1 MVLAEL
7 VKRVI
12 TSRSSLRLS
21 ALILLTPGA
30 ALALPEGL
38 VVQGGSISVSQPDG
52 SSLLIQQ
59 GTDRAA
65 GDWQNFN
72 IGANERVT
80 IQQPSANSVMLARV
94 TGGVGTEIF
103 GQLNANGG
111 LVLLNP
117 YGVLIGPGA
126 VINTANFAASTL
138 NADPAQFMQGGAL
151 ELQMQPGAP
160 QDAAVVN
167 RGRISVAQAGLAS
180 LVSPHVI
187 NDGLISASL
196 GTIQIASGTAAT
208 LDLSGNGLV
217 RVALDA
223 NASGTLLNNGQLKAQ
238 MVRIGAADA
247 VDALSAAVNLD
258 GVIEARGANEAGGT
272 ILVNTS
278 GDIQVNG
285 LLDASGGDN
294 ADGGTVKLLG
304 DRVALL
310 DQAVVDVSGGTGGG
324 EALIGGN
331 QLGQGPEPNASV
343 AVITPGAKV
352 KADARVQGDGG
363 RVILWSD
370 VYTGFYGKISARGG
384 SNGGNG
390 GFVET
395 SSKDNLQA
403 YGRVDAAATNGKG
416 GLWLIDP
423 TTITITASG
432 ASTDITYDKATSI
445 WTPDPGATVA
455 VLDST
460 ELLNQLDAGTSVT
473 ITTESTTNANDC
485 VAITGV
491 PCGSINFTAA
501 LSSTTNGN
509 TPTLTL
515 TADENIF
522 FTAQLD
528 LTNVNLVITK
538 AKDVTFASSQASTLA
553 SFEQQSGSGTTLFDS
568 NALQT
573 TGTGGIKINSNTV
586 KTESSNLTST
596 NGGSLNIT
604 AGSGG
609 FVTSK
614 SSLTTSKGTS
624 ATGGNISI
632 TAGLGGITLDRTTA
646 TSVNATSAGDINL
659 NTSGSMILNNSFT
672 NLADSMILTAA
683 NNISLSATSGI
694 TQNGR
699 VSAIAT
705 AGNLNLNSS
714 LTGNNNVT
722 AIDLL
727 TLQASNGTISASG
740 DITKLHK
747 LTISNSSGAVF
758 TGQVQTELAGGLGDG
773 KIYIN
778 STASG
783 KTVEFKGNTTTV
795 GIVTAA
801 QNYGVSLTG
810 STNSISTTQDFKNT
824 GGVTLGNDA
833 TDSLTLTGGISF
845 ANGLSQLTLGGT
857 ITTNGKVFD
866 VPTGTPVSLA
876 ADTTLTTNNNITF
889 GGNLIGQNY
898 NLTINPSNSAV
909 ANFQGSVQLK
919 NLITPANSSEL
930 KLTGSTNKFTD
941 QIQFL
946 QTGLLTLGDGSSDSF
961 LFDNGF
967 ILTGP
972 TSLNL
977 GATILTTGD
986 AIDATAAITLKAN
999 SSIDTTNAGATA
1011 GNNIRI
1017 GQTVDASSAGAQT
1030 LNLTAGSGNVTLDG
1044 AIGGTTPIGQF
1055 TVSLAAPGTL
1065 TIADKAN
1072 ITTSNADVSLSA
1084 GGGITSGGDITT
1096 GGGKITVQSKL
1107 TLTDNIQAT
1116 SGGGA
1121 IAFNGEIAGSSKTLT
1136 LDAGAGSSASFAGN
1150 VSLSNLITTAK
1161 TYTLSLTGASNTFA
1175 NKLVILNTGAL
1186 TLGNEASDT
1195 FTFTNGID
1203 FSAANPALT
1212 LAGIFTTGGNSFN
1225 PGTATVTLAANTDI
1239 TSAGGAISF
1248 GGSVTGA
1255 TQTLK
1260 VDGGNGGSASFTN
1273 NLQVKDLIT
1282 AANNYT
1288 VSLTGSTNTFTDSVE
1303 FLNTGIITLGDAT
1316 GDTFTFTGGLSI
1328 SGTAALNLAGAFTT
1342 TASGFAAGSRPVT
1355 LTDDTSITTGGGA
1368 ISFGDTVTG
1377 TGKTF
1382 TIDAGNSSSASF
1394 SGGVQVKD
1402 LITAAKSYTIALTGG
1417 SNTFDETTIFK
1428 NTGTVTLGSS
1438 AGSATFLFSKGVDF
1452 QGNADINI
1460 GGTINAKGQALKFG
1474 TGSPTLLSNS
1484 TLTTTAGGNTS
1495 GANISLGGNLTGP
1508 TFNLTVDAGTAGAI
1522 SENTINLNSLT
1533 ITNAAS
1539 LTIAGNATLGNL
1551 ITGSNSYW
1559 IAFNGGD
1566 NKFSSGQ
1573 KNQIVFDNKGTVS
1586 LGDNALDVTLFDHG
1600 FDFTSNVTGLKL
1612 GGLVNTSGDAIIAA
1626 LPVTLLA
1633 NTTIASTGN
1642 AAAGAT
1648 ISISGAINGT
1658 TTGQESLTLVS
1669 GSSTITLSGAI
1680 GNSVPIGAFT
1690 VKDTSG
1696 TLTLANTADIVT
1708 NNGAVS
1714 LTAGGGIT
1722 SGADISTNG
1731 AAVTIGSKFTL
1742 SDNLTISSADGA
1754 INFNAE
1760 VTDAGNSKTL
1770 TVDAG
1775 NGGTGA
1781 ATFNGNISLKNL
1793 ITTTNNYSVSLI
1805 GSSNTFSDLVAFK
1818 NTKSLTLGDQATD
1831 SFSFNNGLTFSANTP
1846 APPLTLAGIF
1856 TTGGKAFN
1864 PGTAA
1869 VTLAANTSIDTSGV
1883 SSGAISFG
1891 GAITGNTGA
1900 GQTLTINAGTSSA
1913 SFSGDVKVKDLI
1925 TTAGSYSVSLTGA
1938 TNTFTDSVE
1947 FLNTGIITLGDAKA
1961 DSFTFTGGL
1970 SISGSAA
1977 ALNLAGVFTTT
1988 ASGFAAGSR
1997 PVTLTDDTS
2006 ITTAGGAISF
2016 GDTVTGTGKTFTID
2030 AGNNSSASFSGDVQ
2044 VKDLITA
2051 ANSYT
2056 ISLTGNNNEFTDTTV
2071 FKNTGTVTLGD
2082 NTGKAGFLFKSG
2094 VDFAGNAAIKIGGT
2108 ISTEGQALKFGTGSP
2123 TLLSDSTLTTTAG
2136 SQATGAN
2143 ISLGGNLSG
2152 PNFGLTI
2159 DAGTG
2164 GAISE
2169 QTITLN
2175 RLTITNAKSLA
2186 VSGNATLSTL
2196 DTGTGSTAISFTGST
2211 NVFGSNSTT
2220 GAGSITKFLNT
2231 GTLTLGDGGDDFLF
2245 NDGVD
2250 VNAVSSLTLGGTI
2263 RTPGVAVSISR
2274 PITLIGSG
2282 GVNTTANTPGGAPI
2296 TVSGTID
2303 GKTAGA
2309 DNVSFIAGNG
2319 NINFSGAIGASTAV
2333 GSFTATTTDTLS
2345 LSAAADIKA
2354 GGAVTLSGTVG
2365 INSAADITTT
2375 GKAITIQSP
2384 FTLTGDQTI
2393 SSGGGAISFADS
2405 VTGASRTLTI
2415 DGGTNGSASFAGDV
2429 TLKALTT
2436 LANTY
2441 SVSFTGSSNTFTD
2454 ALTFLNSG
2462 ALTLGNGGDAFTFTG
2477 GVTATAPSGI
2487 NLSGTVSAAGT
2498 GVISLGDN
2506 DTALNVTG
2514 TSTIG
2519 GTSTG
2524 TITLGAATLADGAT
2538 LTVGAGAATPIN
2550 LGAVAGTAGGTA
2562 SNLTLNT
2569 TGAVNVS
2576 GAVGTDIGTLTI
2588 TKSGG
2593 TTFAGNV
2600 AVNSFVTTAN
2610 SNAITFKGAS
2620 NSFAQAVDFL
2630 TTGTVSLGD
2639 AAGGGDVF
2647 LFDGGLAFTGNA
2659 AINLKGQVR
2668 SSGDAITF
2676 GTGAIAL
2683 LANSSIDATNNGA
2696 NPTGG
2701 NIYFNGSINDG
2712 ASSFTLDLNAGSK
2725 GDIRVYA
2732 PAAIT
2737 IGTLKVSNA
2746 APNSAIFEGNVQVDD
2761 FLTTANNYS
2770 VAFTG
2775 ATNTFA
2781 NAVTFLNTGAL
2792 TLGDG
2797 GDSFA
2802 FTGGVT
2808 ATDPSAITLDGT
2820 VSAPGTAPI
2829 TLGDTD
2835 TALSIAGTSTIGG
2848 TSTGAISLGAA
2859 TLANK
2864 ATLTVGTGV
2873 ATPITLAAVSGTA
2886 GAGNSSDL
2894 TINTT
2899 AAVKVTGAVSTNIGT
2914 VTITNSGGATFA
2926 GNVQIGSLV
2935 TTKNAYAVS
2944 LTGSNNSVSQSVD
2957 FLNTG
2962 LVTLGDAAG
2971 TDLFLFD
2978 GGLAFT
2984 GSAASTIGGVIRSSG
2999 DAINFGSGGVTLLA
3013 SSSVDTTNSGANTAG
3028 GPVTF
3033 GATVNGTVGGA
3044 AEALTVT
3051 AGLGNVNFS
3060 GAVGGTDPLGAI
3072 IVNTGGQTLF
3082 DSTVKALSLYTDQP
3096 GTAILNGNITST
3108 GAAGVQINE
3117 WTIGI
3122 KSGLTID
3129 TTSGNGTVV
3138 LGGVGGA
3145 INSVG
3150 AAQDLT
3156 ISSGSGN
3163 VTLNSS
3169 IGATNPLGALAI
3181 NTSGATT
3188 FNSPVT
3194 ATSVITDKAGSAI
3207 LNGNITASGAA
3218 GVQIQELTIGL
3229 YSPVTITSPA
3239 GPVSLGGVGGTINSE
3254 ANENNDLTISA
3265 GTALTAKDVSIF
3277 AAIGGTQRLGDIVI
3291 NTSGATLFEAAVTA
3305 KSISTDQ
3312 PGTAALNGNIDV
3324 NGAGGVQIR
3333 ELTIAL
3339 NNPITINS
3347 SNGPVSL
3354 SSSGGAI
3361 NSQTGETND
3370 LTITAGNAQDV
3381 SLNAAVGG
3389 TERLGDIVINTSG
3402 ATLFNAA
3409 VTAKSIS
3416 TDQPGTAALNGNI
3429 DVNGAGGV
3437 QIRELTIGINDHI
3450 AINSTLGP
3458 VTLSSSGGAIN
3469 SQTGETNDLII
3480 TAGANQDVTL
3490 NAALGGTQALR
3501 DVKVYTAGLTALN
3514 ASITATSL
3522 FTDTP
3527 GTASLGNS
3535 SSPMV
3540 IALSGPAGA
3549 QINELL
3555 GVTLNGPVTI
3565 NTTNA
3570 PLTFAGPLDSKA
3582 GTSYNFTANAGTGAI
3597 TFNGPVGGTT
3607 KPYNLILTGGDININ
3622 AKTQAMNVTMTGG
3635 NLNWDAD
3642 IISPGFGTPGVPYG
3656 YHTFVGTIN
3665 LLRNVTIEGNIGLI
3679 NGTRVYTTPRTIS
3692 GFTLTPRYNGDPVA
3706 TPSTITSS
3714 EPVATVPDIPNLLN
3728 NQLNENRQ
3736 QNNSPFALTGSDS
3749 DVTSSTAS
3757 QSQSRSRGSTESD
3770 KDGETDPDVCIK
3782 KDGCARQAS

>member
-12 TSRSSLRLS
+12 TGRSSLRLS

-59 GTDRAA
+59 GTNRAA

-80 IQQPSANSVMLARV
+80 IQQPSATSVMLARV

-343 AVITPGAKV
+343 AVIAPGARV
-352 KADARVQGDGG
+352 KADARIQGDGG

-370 VYTGFYGKISARGG
+370 VYTGFYGKIAARGG

-390 GFVET
+390 GFIET

-403 YGRVDAAATNGKG
+403 YGSVDASATNGKG

-423 TTITITASG
+423 TDIEIG
-432 ASTDITYDKATSI
+432 AVTTQDMNFDAALNL
-445 WTPDPGATVA
+445 WTPTNNGTTTIAY
-455 VLDST
+455 LDANALQT
-460 ELLNQLDAGTSVT
+460 QLDAGTSVT
-473 ITTESTTNANDC
+473 ITT
-485 VAITGV
+485 
-491 PCGSINFTAA
+491 
-501 LSSTTNGN
+501 SSTTPASSC
-509 TPTLTL
+509 TPSCGTISFTSQLVSSSTNAATLTL
-515 TADENIF
+515 EADENIEF
-522 FTAQLD
+522 LD
-528 LTNVNLVITK
+528 LFSLPSVSLVITK
-538 AKDVTFASSQASTLA
+538 AKDVSFASGNTTTLA
-553 SFEQQSGSGTTLFDS
+553 SLNQQAGSGITSFTA
-568 NALQT
+568 NALIAKASS
-573 TGTGGIKINSNTV
+573 GIKINAQTI
-586 KTESSNLTST
+586 
-596 NGGSLNIT
+596 SL
-604 AGSGG
+604 SL
-609 FVTSK
+609 
-614 SSLTTSKGTS
+614 SSLTSES
-624 ATGGNISI
+624 GGSI
-632 TAGLGGITLDRTTA
+632 TLNSDTGGITLDRSGANT
-646 TSVNATSAGDINL
+646 VVGITSAADISL
-659 NTSGSMILNNSFT
+659 TSKGAISLNNAPVSGTAFV
-672 NLADSMILTAA
+672 NLTAA
-683 NNISLSATSGI
+683 KNITLNASSGIEINGRTSAT
-694 TQNGR
+694 
-699 VSAIAT
+699 AT
-705 AGNLNLNSS
+705 AGNISVTGTVTGNSVKTQPELLNLTSGGTIS
-714 LTGNNNVT
+714 FANNVT
-722 AIDLL
+722 GFNNI
-727 TLQASNGTISASG
+727 TIV
-740 DITKLHK
+740 
-747 LTISNSSGAVF
+747 NSSGATF
-758 TGQVQTELAGGLGDG
+758 AGAVQTQTGTAGDG
-773 KIYIN
+773 K
-778 STASG
+778 
-783 KTVEFKGNTTTV
+783 
-795 GIVTAA
+795 VTI
-801 QNYGVSLTG
+801 TD
-810 STNSISTTQDFKNT
+810 TT
-824 GGVTLGNDA
+824 GGVNFQGGLNAVGLTTQSKGYSVGLTGTTNTFTSAVDFANTGTVTLGDNAAD
-833 TDSLTLTGGISF
+833 TFTFSSGVGFSGKGPI
-845 ANGLSQLTLGGT
+845 TLGG
-857 ITTNGKVFD
+857 IITNGGRAFTTDATAAV
-866 VPTGTPVSLA
+866 TLA
-876 ADTTLTTNNNITF
+876 ADTSITTGDANITF
-889 GGNLIGQNY
+889 GGAVTGKAY
-898 NLTINPSNSAV
+898 NLSINPGTAKAAV
-909 ANFQGSVQLK
+909 FSGNVQVK
-919 NLITPANSSEL
+919 NLKTSTNTSSL
-930 KLTGSTNKFTD
+930 SLTGANNEFTD
-941 QIQFL
+941 QVEFK
-946 QTGLLTLGDGSSDSF
+946 QTGALTLGNGGDTF
-961 LFDNGF
+961 LFDGGF
-967 ILTGP
+967 
-972 TSLNL
+972 SLNGPNALSL
-977 GATILTTGD
+977 GATIKTSGD
-986 AIDATAAITLKAN
+986 AVDATAPITLTAN
-999 SSIDTTNAGATA
+999 SSIDTTNGGLDAGHDIKISNT
-1011 GNNIRI
+1011 I
-1017 GQTVDASSAGAQT
+1017 DGAQT
-1030 LNLTAGSGNVTLDG
+1030 FSLTSGKGDITLNYG
-1044 AIGGTTPIGQF
+1044 IGGTTP
-1055 TVSLAAPGTL
+1055 LNTL
-1065 TIADKAN
+1065 TVNSTSGKLLIADNAN
-1072 ITTSNADVSLSA
+1072 ISTSNAAVSLTA
-1084 GGGITSGGDITT
+1084 GGGITSGGDISTT
-1096 GGGKITVQSKL
+1096 GGKIDVNSSL
-1107 TLTDNIQAT
+1107 TLTDNIAFNS
-1116 SGGGA
+1116 SGGS
-1121 IAFNGEIAGSSKTLT
+1121 ISLNGSVTDASAGKTLAVYAGNSSSANFAGSVNIKNLLT
-1136 LDAGAGSSASFAGN
+1136 DNKSY
-1150 VSLSNLITTAK
+1150 SLSLI
-1161 TYTLSLTGASNTFA
+1161 GASNSFTDKVDFQS
-1175 NKLVILNTGAL
+1175 TGAL
-1186 TLGNEASDT
+1186 TLGNEATDT
-1195 FTFTNGID
+1195 FTFQSGLT
-1203 FSAANPALT
+1203 FSVANPALT

-1239 TSAGGAISF
+1239 NSAGGAISF

-1288 VSLTGSTNTFTDSVE
+1288 ISLTGGTNTFTDSVE

-1355 LTDDTSITTGGGA
+1355 LTDDTSITTAGGA
-1368 ISFGDTVTG
+1368 ISFGNTVTG

-1417 SNTFDETTIFK
+1417 SNTFDETTVFN

-1474 TGSPTLLSNS
+1474 TGSLTLLSNS

-1559 IAFNGGD
+1559 IAFNGSD

-1573 KNQIVFDNKGTVS
+1573 TNQIVFDNKGTVS

-1612 GGLVNTSGDAIIAA
+1612 GGLVHTSGDSIIAA

-1648 ISISGAINGT
+1648 INISGAINGT
-1658 TTGQESLTLVS
+1658 TTGKESLTLVS

-1961 DSFTFTGGL
+1961 DIFTFTGGL

-2016 GDTVTGTGKTFTID
+2016 GDTVTGTSKTFTID

-2051 ANSYT
+2051 TNSYT
-2056 ISLTGNNNEFTDTTV
+2056 ISLTGNNNEFTDTRV

-2082 NTGKAGFLFKSG
+2082 NTGKAGFLFKGG

-2108 ISTEGQALKFGTGSP
+2108 INTEGQALKFGTGSP

-2136 SQATGAN
+2136 GKATGAN

-2263 RTPGVAVSISR
+2263 RTPGVAVNISQ

-2393 SSGGGAISFADS
+2393 SSGGGAISFAGS

-2436 LANTY
+2436 LANNY
-2441 SVSFTGSSNTFTD
+2441 SVSFTGTSNTFNN
-2454 ALTFLNSG
+2454 AVTFLNTG
-2462 ALTLGNGGDAFTFTG
+2462 ALTLGNGADTFTFTG

-2498 GVISLGDN
+2498 GVLSLGDN
-2506 DTALNVTG
+2506 DTPLTVTG
-2514 TSTIG
+2514 TSTVG
-2519 GTSTG
+2519 GASTG
-2524 TITLGAATLADGAT
+2524 TITLGAATLADNAT

-2588 TKSGG
+2588 TNSGG
-2593 TTFAGNV
+2593 TTFAGDV
-2600 AVNSFVTTAN
+2600 AANSLVTTAN
-2610 SNAITFKGAS
+2610 PYAITFKGAS
-2620 NSFAQAVDFL
+2620 NSFTQAVDFL
-2630 TTGTVSLGD
+2630 NSGTVSLGD
-2639 AAGGGDVF
+2639 AAAGGDVF

-2676 GTGAIAL
+2676 GAGAIAL
-2683 LANSSIDATNNGA
+2683 LSNSSIDATNNGA

-2761 FLTTANNYS
+2761 FITTANNYS

-2926 GNVQIGSLV
+2926 GNVQTGSLV

-2944 LTGSNNSVSQSVD
+2944 LTGSSNSVSQSVD

-3033 GATVNGTVGGA
+3033 GTTVNGTVGGA

-3072 IVNTGGQTLF
+3072 IINTGGQTLF

-3194 ATSVITDKAGSAI
+3194 ATSVITDKAGTAI

-3437 QIRELTIGINDHI
+3437 QIRELTIALNDHI

-3458 VTLSSSGGAIN
+3458 VTLSSAGGAIN

-3622 AKTQAMNVTMTGG
+3622 ATTQAMNVTMTGG

-3679 NGTRVYTTPRTIS
+3679 NGTREYTTPRTIS
-3692 GFTLTPRYNGDPVA
+3692 GFILTPKYNDDPVV
-3706 TPSTITSS
+3706 TPSNTPS